1 MIKFLRKIL
10 NKKNNMENPQEIDIE
25 YLDNELKIFS
35 YKWTKGDRDG
45 QVCEYESIFKDPTTG
60 IIWVNFKDGS
70 RINHGLINEYMMPLD
85 PVQLGNTQV
94 AKIIT
99 TPEERAF
106 NNVPVKNVMLPENNS
121 IKADSNPIVSLL
133 EKQKPNWVEVGIK
146 LKLNLPTKNLY
157 QVLTSSFEDADEEII
172 EFVVKD
178 LDLEIIKESLR
189 INIREIYKSNGSIK
203 KGGNITAEDQ

>member
-1 MIKFLRKIL
+1 
-10 NKKNNMENPQEIDIE
+10 MENPQEIDIE

-99 TPEERAF
+99 TPEERVF
-106 NNVPVKNVMLPENNS
+106 NSGPVKNVMLPENNG

>member
-1 MIKFLRKIL
+1 MLKFLRKIL

-70 RINHGLINEYMMPLD
+70 RINHGLMNEYMMSIEPF
-85 PVQLGNTQV
+85 QLGNTQV
-94 AKIIT
+94 AKIIA

>member
-1 MIKFLRKIL
+1 
-10 NKKNNMENPQEIDIE
+10 MENPQEIDIE

-70 RINHGLINEYMMPLD
+70 RINHGLMNEYMMSIEPF
-85 PVQLGNTQV
+85 QLGNTQV
-94 AKIIT
+94 AKIIA

>member
-1 MIKFLRKIL
+1 
-10 NKKNNMENPQEIDIE
+10 MENPQEIDIE

-45 QVCEYESIFKDPTTG
+45 QVCEYESVFKDPTTG

-70 RINHGLINEYMMPLD
+70 RINNGLINEYMMPLD
-85 PVQLGNTQV
+85 PVQLGNTQI

-106 NNVPVKNVMLPENNS
+106 NNVPVKNVMLPENNG

-133 EKQKPNWVEVGIK
+133 EKQKPNWIEVGIK

-157 QVLTSSFEDADEEII
+157 QVLTSSFEDTDEEII

>member
-1 MIKFLRKIL
+1 
-10 NKKNNMENPQEIDIE
+10 MENPQEIDIQ

-99 TPEERAF
+99 TPEERTF
-106 NNVPVKNVMLPENNS
+106 NSGPVKNVMLPENNG

>member
-1 MIKFLRKIL
+1 
-10 NKKNNMENPQEIDIE
+10 MENPQEIDIE

>member
-1 MIKFLRKIL
+1 
-10 NKKNNMENPQEIDIE
+10 MENQHEVDIE

-45 QVCEYESIFKDPTTG
+45 QVCEYESVFKDPTTG

-70 RINHGLINEYMMPLD
+70 RINYNLMDEYMISLD
-85 PVQLGNTQV
+85 PIQLGDTQV
-94 AKIIT
+94 AKIISERGF
-99 TPEERAF
+99 PETSNA
-106 NNVPVKNVMLPENNS
+106 PVKNVMLPESKS
-121 IKADSNPIVSLL
+121 IKIESNPIVSLL

-157 QVLTSSFEDADEEII
+157 QVLTSSFEDADDEII

-189 INIREIYKSNGSIK
+189 INIREIYKSNGIK
-203 KGGNITAEDQ
+203 KGGNITTEDQ

>member
-1 MIKFLRKIL
+1 
-10 NKKNNMENPQEIDIE
+10 MENPQEIDIE

-94 AKIIT
+94 AKIIA
-99 TPEERAF
+99 TPEERVF
-106 NNVPVKNVMLPENNS
+106 TSGPVKNVMLPENNVM
-121 IKADSNPIVSLL
+121 KADSNPIVSLL

>member
-1 MIKFLRKIL
+1 
-10 NKKNNMENPQEIDIE
+10 MENQQEVDIE

-35 YKWTKGDRDG
+35 YKWTKGDRNG

-60 IIWVNFKDGS
+60 IIWVNFKDSS
-70 RINHGLINEYMMPLD
+70 RINYSLIGEYMIQID
-85 PVQLGNTQV
+85 PIQLGNTQV

-99 TPEERAF
+99 TPEERNQVNA
-106 NNVPVKNVMLPENNS
+106 PVRNVMLPESNS
-121 IKADSNPIVSLL
+121 IKVEANPIVSLL

-157 QVLTSSFEDADEEII
+157 QVLTGSFEDADDEII

-189 INIREIYKSNGSIK
+189 INIREIYKSNGIIK
-203 KGGNITAEDQ
+203 KGGNITTEDQ